1 MRSLVPVALFT
12 SAENR
17 KVSLNIGDLRWFC
30 LLFSAYVL
38 LLVFHRELPLI
49 CLLLH
54 ESAPFSR
61 NFCEVSNSFAC
72 VDQLQSEQIFH

>member
-1 MRSLVPVALFT
+1 MV
-12 SAENR
+12 
-17 KVSLNIGDLRWFC
+17 
-30 LLFSAYVL
+30 LLAFSPRTNVL
-38 LLVFHRELPLI
+38 LLVFHRELHLI

-61 NFCEVSNSFAC
+61 NFCEVSNLFAR

>member
-1 MRSLVPVALFT
+1 MVLLAFL
-12 SAENR
+12 R
-17 KVSLNIGDLRWFC
+17 KN
-30 LLFSAYVL
+30 VL

-54 ESAPFSR
+54 ESTPFSR
-61 NFCEVSNSFAC
+61 NFCEVSNSFAR

>member
-1 MRSLVPVALFT
+1 MV
-12 SAENR
+12 
-17 KVSLNIGDLRWFC
+17 
-30 LLFSAYVL
+30 LLANVL
-38 LLVFHRELPLI
+38 LLVTLQELPFI

-61 NFCEVSNSFAC
+61 NFCEVSNSLAR